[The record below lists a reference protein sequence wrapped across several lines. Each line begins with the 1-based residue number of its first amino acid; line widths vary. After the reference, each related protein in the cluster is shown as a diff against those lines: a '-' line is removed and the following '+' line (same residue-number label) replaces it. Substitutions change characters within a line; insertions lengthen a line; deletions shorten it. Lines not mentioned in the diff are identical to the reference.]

1 MSAPAVKKGGVV
13 ACGYED
19 GRRGKI
25 VRGSEVQVFRCGQ
38 SEELLYFDG
47 TQTVTIEPAGDAFR
61 IVEYSHW
68 PFGKHW
74 TWIEVPV
81 VEWRIDSRSSNHP
94 LGRPRLG
101 KPDVTTVEIKQ
112 FLREYRAWVAMSDH
126 RRGGEESVGRM
137 FAAMVSGDPEAI
149 RLFKSMRS
157 DAGLDGAAA
166 EDYEYAVHD
175 YRLGKKQQASR

>member
-1 MSAPAVKKGGVV
+1 MSAPAFKKGGVV

-25 VRGSEVQVFRCGQ
+25 VRGSEVQVFRCGH
-38 SEELLYFDG
+38 SEDLLYFDG
-47 TQTVTIEPAGDAFR
+47 TQTATIEPAGDALR
-61 IVEYSHW
+61 IVEYSRW

-74 TWIEVPV
+74 KWIEVPV

-94 LGRPRLG
+94 SGRPRLR
-101 KPDVTTVEIKQ
+101 KPELTTVEIKQ
-112 FLREYRAWVAMSDH
+112 FLREYRARVAMSDH
-126 RRGGEESVGRM
+126 RGGGEESVGRM

-149 RLFKSMRS
+149 RLFASMRS

-175 YRLGKKQQASR
+175 YRLGKKQEASR